1 MEKIVKSNSNE
12 HHYSEREKQEALK
25 NYTEAIALEIDR
37 MYDLYDR
44 YLEQVNHKA
53 FKSESYDFELHN
65 QLSFDIEQIKRIVKY
80 KTEEVRKNYDAQV
93 EDINFD
99 ILLENYQANK

>member
-1 MEKIVKSNSNE
+1 MNP
-12 HHYSEREKQEALK
+12 
-25 NYTEAIALEIDR
+25 
-37 MYDLYDR
+37 
-44 YLEQVNHKA
+44 
-53 FKSESYDFELHN
+53 SYDFELHN